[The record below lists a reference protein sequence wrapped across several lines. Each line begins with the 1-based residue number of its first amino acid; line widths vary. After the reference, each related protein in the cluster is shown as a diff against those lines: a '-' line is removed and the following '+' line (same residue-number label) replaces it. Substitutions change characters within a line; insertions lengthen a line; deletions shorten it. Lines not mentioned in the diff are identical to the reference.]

1 MPGTIQR
8 DFGPYSQ
15 LLPCKARRIRLPR
28 SPGRYPNPLGRRQT
42 HECYT
47 LSKDC
52 RFRPFPRAWSARPSG
67 GFSRPMTPRARRAI
81 FTVIVFFTACAMVGS
96 VLQRRVGAQ
105 SSADESQLRDSLKA
119 FTNVYAQVEQNYA
132 EPLNGDQA
140 DAAIYGG
147 AIPGMLRVLDPHSNF
162 YDPKAY
168 AKMRED
174 QHGRYYGVG
183 MVIQQQLIAGQ
194 AKTYVITPY
203 ENTPSYRAG
212 IRPGD
217 QIAAVDGKTT
227 DGMTSDLVAKALKGP
242 KGTHVLVTIVREG
255 QPKPLDFDLI
265 RDEIPH
271 PSVDLKYEI
280 RPGIAYIHLTQFQE
294 TTAQEVIEAIA
305 SFPNLRG
312 MVLDLRNNPGGLL
325 SQAVEVC
332 DHLLAKGQTIVSQ
345 RGRAYPD
352 QNYAATHGNDGKTFP
367 IVVLVNRNTAS
378 AAEIVSGAL
387 QDHDRAL
394 IVGETTFGKVLVQ
407 TVYNLSENTGLALT
421 TYHYYTPSG
430 RLIQRNYSGVSLYD
444 YYYNHAGASPTD
456 SSNREVKLTDAGR
469 TVYGGGGIAPDEKI
483 ESPKSNRFQ
492 DELLYKSVFFRFA
505 SHYLA
510 NRTVERNFEVNDAVM
525 AEFKQYLTSQ
535 NIAFTEADLN
545 GVMDWIKVSI
555 KEKIVTSQFGQLQG
569 LRTLAD
575 WDPMIQKALTFLPEA
590 QALEDNAHKVLTEK
604 AEARAAAAQ

>member
-1 MPGTIQR
+1 
-8 DFGPYSQ
+8 
-15 LLPCKARRIRLPR
+15 
-28 SPGRYPNPLGRRQT
+28 
-42 HECYT
+42 
-47 LSKDC
+47 
-52 RFRPFPRAWSARPSG
+52 
-67 GFSRPMTPRARRAI
+67 MTPRARRAAFSI
-81 FTVIVFFTACAMVGS
+81 ILFFAVCATVGS

-105 SSADESQLRDSLKA
+105 SSADESQLRDNLKS
-119 FTNVYAQVEQNYA
+119 FTNVYALVEQNYA
-132 EPLNGDQA
+132 EPLNGDKA
-140 DAAIYGG
+140 DTAIYGG

-183 MVIQQQLIAGQ
+183 MVIQQQIIEGK

-203 ENTPSYRAG
+203 ENTPSFRAG

-217 QIAAVDGKTT
+217 VISMVDGKTT

-242 KGTHVLVTIVREG
+242 KGTHVQVTVVREG
-255 QPKPLDFDLI
+255 QTKPLDFDLI

-280 RPGIAYIHLTQFQE
+280 RPGVGYVHLTQFQE
-294 TTAQEVIEAIA
+294 TTAQEVIEAIDGF
-305 SFPNLRG
+305 SNLKG
-312 MVLDLRNNPGGLL
+312 LVLDLRGNPGGLL

-332 DHLLAKGQTIVSQ
+332 DHLLAKGQGIVSQ

-352 QNYAATHGNDGKTFP
+352 QNYSATHGNDGKTFP
-367 IVVLVNRNTAS
+367 IVVLVNKNTAS

-394 IVGETTFGKVLVQ
+394 IVGETTFGKGLVQ

-444 YYYNHAGASPTD
+444 YYYNHAGASPNDAT
-456 SSNREVKLTDAGR
+456 NREVKLTDAGR
-469 TVYGGGGIAPDEKI
+469 TVYGGGGITPDEKI
-483 ESPKSNRFQ
+483 ESPKSNHFQ
-492 DELLYKSVFFRFA
+492 DSLLYKSAFFHFA
-505 SHYLA
+505 AHYLA
-510 NRTVERNFEVNDAVM
+510 NRSVDKNFQVDEPVLS
-525 AEFKQYLTSQ
+525 EFRQYLTSQ
-535 NIAFTEADLN
+535 SIPWTEADLTTN
-545 GVMDWIKVSI
+545 MDWLKVSI

-575 WDPMIQKALTFLPEA
+575 WDPMVQKALTFLPEA
-590 QALEDNAHKVLTEK
+590 QALEDNVQKVLTQK
-604 AEARAAAAQ
+604 AEARSAALR